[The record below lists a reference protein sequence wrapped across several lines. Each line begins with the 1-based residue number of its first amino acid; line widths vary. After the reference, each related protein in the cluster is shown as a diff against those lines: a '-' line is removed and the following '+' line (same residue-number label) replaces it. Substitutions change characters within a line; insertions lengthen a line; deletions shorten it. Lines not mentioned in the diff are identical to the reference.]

1 MSKGKAI
8 ALAVVTAW
16 PIVYIVLFICTA
28 FVMIVSDVSGG
39 GQSSQPPVAMMIIL
53 PLHFLTMLVMLA
65 LLAVYVADV
74 FKTDRIA
81 QDKKALWVV
90 VLFLGNVIA
99 MPVYWYTYIWK
110 ASK

>member
-8 ALAVVTAW
+8 ALAVLTSW
-16 PIVYIVLFICTA
+16 PIAYIVLFICTA
-28 FVMIVSDVSGG
+28 FVMILSDGTGG
-39 GQSSQPPVAMMIIL
+39 GQSTMSPVERIIL

-65 LLAVYVADV
+65 LLVVYGSDV
-74 FKTDRIA
+74 FKTDRIS
-81 QDKKALWVV
+81 QDKKPLWVV

-99 MPVYWYTYIWK
+99 MPVYWYVYIWK